1 MKKSFDLNKVSG
13 DDCKF
18 LVFLM
23 LGLHDRK
30 LLLPR
35 IKKLA
40 KLMTDKKCSF
50 EIMGG
55 PEFQE
60 LWEGAKDDYKNAL
73 WITRTYDKWFP
84 RYSEMKRLK
93 KLPAK
98 KAK

>member
-1 MKKSFDLNKVSG
+1 MKKSFNLNKISG

-23 LGLHDRK
+23 LGLHDRQ

-40 KLMTDKKCSF
+40 KLMADKKNWY
-50 EIMGG
+50 EIIGG

-60 LWEGAKDDYKNAL
+60 LWQDADQDLKKAV
-73 WITRTYDKWFP
+73 WVTRTYDKWFQ
-84 RYSEMKRLK
+84 RYSEKKRLK